1 MGSTEAFLT
10 TDRLVLRPFS
20 PGEEELLVGLDGDPE
35 VMRYL
40 TGGRPTPLEVARDEH
55 LPGMLRRHPCTG
67 VFDYWAAE
75 DAVTGEWLG
84 WFEFRPLER
93 DSAAEVELGY
103 RLRRAAWGR
112 GLATEGA
119 RALVDKGFAE
129 LGVERVVAY
138 TMAVNRGSRRVMEKT
153 GLRYVTTHFEKW
165 PDPIEGAEE
174 GEVEYAV
181 TRAEWHAR
189 RTAPAPAPAP
199 AAGAADASA

>member
-1 MGSTEAFLT
+1 MGSTEAFVT
-10 TDRLVLRPFS
+10 TDRLVLRPFA
-20 PGEEELLVGLDGDPE
+20 PGEEGLLVELDGDPE

-40 TGGRPTPLEVARDEH
+40 SGGRPTPLEVARDEH
-55 LPGMLRRHPCTG
+55 LPGMLRRYPCTG
-67 VFDYWAAE
+67 TRGYWAAE
-75 DAVTGEWLG
+75 EAATGEWLG
-84 WFEFRPLER
+84 WFEFRPLKE

-129 LGVERVVAY
+129 MGVERVVAY
-138 TMAVNRGSRRVMEKT
+138 TMAVNSGSRRVMEKA
-153 GLRYVTTHFEKW
+153 GLTYVTTHFDEEW

-174 GEVEYAV
+174 GEVEYAL
-181 TRAEWHAR
+181 TRAQWLSR
-189 RTAPAPAPAP
+189 RSAPEAAP